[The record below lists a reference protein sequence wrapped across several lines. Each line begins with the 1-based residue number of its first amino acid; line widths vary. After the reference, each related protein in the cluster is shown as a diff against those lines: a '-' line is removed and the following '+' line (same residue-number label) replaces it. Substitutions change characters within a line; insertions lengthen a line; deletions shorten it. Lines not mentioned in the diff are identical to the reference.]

1 MSAHRPAN
9 HPVNV
14 SGVFQATSDS
24 ELKVIRGNQYGLI
37 TTGSFFQCAGI
48 GKDKELDFEV
58 KLMANTAITNALDE
72 GVFYSLSGRMI
83 AMNNGSAPVITYH
96 PDEVLRIG
104 EATTP
109 PLDLTNRSATTGL
122 GFVEE
127 RREVETNNGDGEPQL
142 EVIVSHNDWDS
153 HERCHRGFKVK
164 YVVPGT
170 KNMVKTH
177 VLYVMGREVQLI
189 GHVVDWDIE
198 NEMAVVLVK
207 GVSLTTGHKEVRSP
221 LKASASGSTPRKNG
235 RNFYQFGKKPKTPTT
250 PMASGSGTKVAKS
263 PLKGKEQIEEPPAS
277 DKENDTPNEDEED
290 GVVEATGK
298 RGRGRPRKLAEE
310 PSKKHKED

>member
-9 HPVNV
+9 HPGKRPDFPESVRTQSHPRQSV
-14 SGVFQATSDS
+14 WFDHDWKFFPMRGYRKRQGARLRS
-24 ELKVIRGNQYGLI
+24 ETDGEY
-37 TTGSFFQCAGI
+37 
-48 GKDKELDFEV
+48 
-58 KLMANTAITNALDE
+58 AITNALDE
-72 GVFYSLSGRMI
+72 GVFYSLSGHMI
-83 AMNNGSAPVITYH
+83 AMNDGSAPVITYH

-104 EATTP
+104 EATPP

-127 RREVETNNGDGEPQL
+127 RREVETNDGDGEPQL
-142 EVIVSHNDWDS
+142 E
-153 HERCHRGFKVK
+153 ERCHRAFKVK

-177 VLYVMGREVQLI
+177 VLYVVGREVQLI

-207 GVSLTTGHKEVRSP
+207 GVSLTNGHKEVRSP
-221 LKASASGSTPRKNG
+221 LKASASGSTPGKNG

-250 PMASGSGTKVAKS
+250 PMASGSGTKVAES
-263 PLKGKEQIEEPPAS
+263 PLKGKGKIEEPPAS

-298 RGRGRPRKLAEE
+298 RGRGRPRKIAEE